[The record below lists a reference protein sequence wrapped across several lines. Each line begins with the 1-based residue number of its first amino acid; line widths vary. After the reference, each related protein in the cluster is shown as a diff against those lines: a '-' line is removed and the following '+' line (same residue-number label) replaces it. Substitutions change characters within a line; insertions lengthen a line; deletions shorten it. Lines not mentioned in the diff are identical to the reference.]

1 MNKTSK
7 EELIKLL
14 NEDIAYEYAAA
25 IQYVQH
31 ASVITGA
38 EFQAIQ
44 KELLVHVNE
53 EIQHA
58 IQLSEQVAYIGGTPT
73 TEITERYTDT
83 DSHKMLKQ
91 DLAGEQLAIKRYNE
105 RIKQAQELEL
115 YGLEMVLK
123 GILSQEEEHE
133 RDIAAALGL

>member
-7 EELIKLL
+7 AELIKLL

-31 ASVITGA
+31 ASVLTGA
-38 EFQAIQ
+38 EFQSIQ
-44 KELLVHVNE
+44 KELLVHVGE

-58 IQLSEQVAYIGGTPT
+58 IQLSEQVAYLGGTPT
-73 TEITERYTDT
+73 VEVTERHTDT
-83 DSHKMLKQ
+83 DSKKMLEQ
-91 DLAGEQLAIKRYNE
+91 DLAGEQHAIKRYNE
-105 RIKQAQELEL
+105 RIKQTQELEL
-115 YGLEMVLK
+115 YGLEQVLK
-123 GILSQEEEHE
+123 GLLSQEEEHE